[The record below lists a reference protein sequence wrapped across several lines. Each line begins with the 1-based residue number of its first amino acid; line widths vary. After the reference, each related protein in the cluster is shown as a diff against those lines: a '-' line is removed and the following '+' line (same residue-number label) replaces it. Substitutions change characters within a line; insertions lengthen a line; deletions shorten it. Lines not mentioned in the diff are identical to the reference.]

1 MKIGGCSQYRGLCRS
16 GAQGFFFAAVV
27 VVLGVVV
34 VVVVSVVVVVVVVV
48 VVLVVVVVDVEAGA
62 VVVVAEMQESW
73 CRWVQWLNCDGH
85 GLIELLGLPKDWN
98 PC

>member
-34 VVVVSVVVVVVVVV
+34 VVVVSVVVKP
-48 VVLVVVVVDVEAGA
+48 LVV
-62 VVVVAEMQESW
+62 
-73 CRWVQWLNCDGH
+73 
-85 GLIELLGLPKDWN
+85 
-98 PC
+98 